1 MRDEVEG
8 ARAVT
13 KLARESTRA
22 ASKRAEEAIRETKEK
37 DARIAALE
45 RRLKLNSGNNHQPP
59 LLKIGRQHLR
69 YRELRAYRHR
79 ATGRLGGSWD
89 TTGHI

>member
-59 LLKIGRQHLR
+59 SKDWPAAFKIPRIKSL
-69 YRELRAYRHR
+69 
-79 ATGRLGGSWD
+79 
-89 TTGHI
+89 